1 YCLLTYND
9 NPYFDALIDQVV
21 RHTWNPAV
29 IVRDVEPNPSFNGLR
44 VACRSFGA
52 ATEAPEAIVALGGG
66 SVIDTAK
73 VLSASGGDFSRV
85 QAYL

>member
-1 YCLLTYND
+1 
-9 NPYFDALIDQVV
+9 
-21 RHTWNPAV
+21 
-29 IVRDVEPNPSFNGLR
+29 VEPNPSFNGLR

-85 QAYL
+85 QAYLEGHSGAETLLNVPIVAVPTT